1 MMFETLYSDDE
12 KIEYYRRQLGIE
24 EAENERE
31 IFKVGFRNSRVC
43 FDTTILCNNGLF
55 AE

>member
-1 MMFETLYSDDE
+1 MFLVIFGCSTL
-12 KIEYYRRQLGIE
+12 LNTFL
-24 EAENERE
+24 ENERE

>member
-1 MMFETLYSDDE
+1 MIVMASTSAYTV
-12 KIEYYRRQLGIE
+12 GIE

>member
-1 MMFETLYSDDE
+1 MFLVIFGCSTL
-12 KIEYYRRQLGIE
+12 LNT